1 MTRTE
6 QISLVAIEQSPDAR
20 RKKLSPYLLTAIIAP
35 LIFGAW
41 WLATTVTNSV
51 PAILLPTPE
60 SVFAAFPRV
69 VGANGFSGQVGRTL
83 LEIVGGFTLGAS
95 VGFLLGILLSS
106 SNRLR
111 AAYLPFLSALEAIP
125 TVILAPLIIASVG
138 FGVEGKIMQAAI
150 ACFYAVFITTLSGL
164 GLAEPNAVALMRSLK
179 ASKWQMMVKLRIP
192 MALPVI
198 FGGLQL
204 GATTAIIGAIVSE
217 FIGATGGLGYLMIR
231 YRGGFDTAAYWAI
244 IFMFLV
250 IGLATYLIIWY
261 VEKRF
266 VFWRDVSITRPDL
279 EKQ

>member
-6 QISLVAIEQSPDAR
+6 QIALTAVAQSPGAR
-20 RKKLSPYLLTAIIAP
+20 RKKARPYVLTALIAP
-35 LIFGAW
+35 FILGVW
-41 WLATTVTNSV
+41 WLATTVTDSV
-51 PAILLPTPE
+51 PSILLPTPE

-69 VGANGFSGQVGRTL
+69 VGANGFSSQVGRTL
-83 LEIVGGFTLGAS
+83 LEIVGGFGLGAS
-95 VGFLLGILLSS
+95 VGFLLGILLSTS
-106 SNRLR
+106 SRLR

-125 TVILAPLIIASVG
+125 TIILAPVIIASVG
-138 FGVEGKIMQAAI
+138 FGAEGKILQAGI

-164 GLAEPNAVALMRSLK
+164 GLAEPNAVALMRSMK

-192 MALPVI
+192 TALPVI

-217 FIGATGGLGYLMIR
+217 FIGATGGLGYLMLR
-231 YRGGFDTAAYWAI
+231 YRGSFDTAAYWSI

-250 IGLATYLIIWY
+250 IGLAVYLIIWY
-261 VEKRF
+261 IEKRF
-266 VFWRDVSITRPDL
+266 VFWRDVSVARPDL

>member
-6 QISLVAIEQSPDAR
+6 QIALHAVAKSPGAR
-20 RKKLSPYLLTAIIAP
+20 RKKARPYVLTAFIAP
-35 LIFGAW
+35 FLLGAW
-41 WLATTVTNSV
+41 WLATTATNSV
-51 PAILLPTPE
+51 PSILLPTPE

-69 VGANGFSGQVGRTL
+69 IGATGFSSQVGRTL

-95 VGFLLGILLSS
+95 VGFLLGILLSTS
-106 SNRLR
+106 SRLR

-125 TVILAPLIIASVG
+125 TIILAPVIIASVG
-138 FGVEGKIMQAAI
+138 FGAEGKIFQAAI

-164 GLAEPNAVALMRSLK
+164 GLAEPNAVALMHSLR

-192 MALPVI
+192 TALPVI

-217 FIGATGGLGYLMIR
+217 FIGATGGLGYLMLR
-231 YRGGFDTAAYWAI
+231 YRSSFDTAAYWSI

-250 IGLATYLIIWY
+250 IGLAAYLIIWY
-261 VEKRF
+261 IEKRF
-266 VFWRDVSITRPDL
+266 VFWRDVSVTRPDL